1 MKVRDQRQEQLRD
14 FGELFRSFAT
24 DITANRHK
32 GNEQSTAAFHVIKDR
47 ISGQQE
53 RILDA
58 IRYEPDGLTCDE
70 LAVMFNVTP
79 NEISGRCSELKRD
92 GKIYKSG
99 TRKTRSGC
107 SAAILKAFS

>member
-1 MKVRDQRQEQLRD
+1 MSKSWLKTPSENLRG
-14 FGELFRSFAT
+14 FGELF
-24 DITANRHK
+24 DICERKHK
-32 GNEQSTAAFHVIKDR
+32 GNPESVSAFNVVKEKM
-47 ISGQQE
+47 SANQE

-58 IRYEPDGLTCDE
+58 IKRSPDGLTCDA
-70 LAVMFNVTP
+70 LAVIFHATP

-107 SAAILKAFS
+107 SAAILKAFT